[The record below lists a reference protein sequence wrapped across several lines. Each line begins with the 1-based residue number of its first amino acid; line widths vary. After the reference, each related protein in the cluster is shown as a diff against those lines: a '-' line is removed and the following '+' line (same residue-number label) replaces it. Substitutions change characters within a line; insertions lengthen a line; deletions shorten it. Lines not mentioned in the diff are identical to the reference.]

1 MEDDCVA
8 TYEKYC
14 KCGYKALAILATSEL
29 REQQGFRRDVTIIC
43 PCCGEKIFF
52 CT

>member
-29 REQQGFRRDVTIIC
+29 GEQRGFRRDATIIC